1 MQCFQK
7 ALAYFPLAVSCT
19 HEMLM
24 KETPVCHEGRVRN
37 FPAAYLQRLL
47 DERVRRADR
56 DELPEE
62 MKKKKKIS

>member
-37 FPAAYLQRLL
+37 FPAGYIQCLL

-56 DELPEE
+56 DELPSRRNEKE
-62 MKKKKKIS
+62 KGK